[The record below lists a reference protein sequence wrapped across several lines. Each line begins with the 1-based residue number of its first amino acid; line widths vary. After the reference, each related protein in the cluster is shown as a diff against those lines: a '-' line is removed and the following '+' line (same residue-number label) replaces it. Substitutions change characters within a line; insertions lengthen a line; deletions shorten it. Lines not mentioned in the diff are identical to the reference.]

1 MGFRCGIVGLPNVGK
16 STLFNALTETQA
28 AQAANYPFC
37 TIEPNV
43 GQVAVPDERLQ
54 KIAAIAKSAKVIET
68 QLGFVDI
75 AGLVKGAS
83 KGEGLG
89 NQFLGN
95 IREVDAI
102 VHVLRCFEDDDIQH
116 VANKVDPIADAEVV
130 ETELMLSDLE
140 SLEKRVPA
148 AAKRAT
154 GGDKEAK
161 AMASVLGQA
170 LELLREGKPAR
181 LTVPNDDE
189 EARLFK
195 QAQLLTAKPVLYV
208 CNVAEEDAATGNA
221 LSEKVFAKA
230 GAEGAEAVVVSAAIE
245 AELVAMPEEDR
256 GEFLEALGL
265 TESGLARVI
274 RAGYKL
280 LGLKTFFTAGPK
292 EARAWTF
299 PAGAKAP
306 QAAGEIHSDFER
318 GFIRAETIA
327 YEDYI
332 ALGGEAGAKEAGK
345 LRQEGKEYVVQ
356 DGDVLLFKFNV

>member
-43 GQVAVPDERLQ
+43 GQVAVPDERLDR
-54 KIAAIAKSAKVIET
+54 IAAIAKSAKIVPT
-68 QLGFVDI
+68 QLAFVDI

-116 VANKVDPIADAEVV
+116 VANKVDPLADAEVV
-130 ETELMLSDLE
+130 ETELLLSDME
-140 SLEKRVPA
+140 SLEKRVPNA
-148 AAKRAT
+148 EKRAT
-154 GGDKEAK
+154 AGDKEAK
-161 AMASVLGQA
+161 LIASVLRQA
-170 LELLREGKPAR
+170 LALLREGKPAR
-181 LTVPNDDE
+181 LVEPNDEE
-189 EARLFK
+189 EARVFA

-221 LSEKVFAKA
+221 LSQEVFAKA
-230 GAEGAEAVVVSAAIE
+230 EREGAQAVVVSAAIE
-245 AELVAMPEEDR
+245 AELVAMEAEER
-256 GEFLEALGL
+256 REYLSELGL
-265 TESGLARVI
+265 EESGLSRII
-274 RAGYKL
+274 RAGYTL
-280 LGLKTFFTAGPK
+280 LGLQTFFTAGPK

-306 QAAGEIHSDFER
+306 QAAGEIHTDFER

-327 YEDYI
+327 YDDYVT
-332 ALGGEAGAKEAGK
+332 LGGESPAREAGK
-345 LRQEGKEYVVQ
+345 LRQEGKEYLVQ
-356 DGDVLLFKFNV
+356 DGDVMMFKFNV